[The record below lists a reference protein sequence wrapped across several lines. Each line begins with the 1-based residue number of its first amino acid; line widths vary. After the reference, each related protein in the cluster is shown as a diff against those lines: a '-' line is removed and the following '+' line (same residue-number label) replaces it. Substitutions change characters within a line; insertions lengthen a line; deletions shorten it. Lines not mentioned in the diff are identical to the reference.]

1 MSLRLKLLIAVL
13 ALGLAAFATLG
24 DFFFVGV
31 LGLPP
36 GSGRI
41 VVAAGLLIIGVIW
54 FVWSGVSVRKTLRN
68 VRTRSTQD

>member
-13 ALGLAAFATLG
+13 ALGLATFATLG
-24 DFFFVGV
+24 DFFFVGI
-31 LGLPP
+31 LGLLP

-41 VVAAGLLIIGVIW
+41 VVAASLLVIGVIW

-68 VRTRSTQD
+68 VRSRSTKD